1 MKKFAYELAPFP
13 SCCQASI
20 VHGMYEEGFVKN
32 DLDKGSFIGRL
43 TDYGSYMKFAI
54 TADHQ
59 GNAICDTLR
68 QAGFEP
74 VHTYRANTGSVLT
87 AWMFKPADQPENEP
101 DFDAHEEF

>member
-59 GNAICDTLR
+59 GNAICDTLGR
-68 QAGFEP
+68 LDSSRSIPIA
-74 VHTYRANTGSVLT
+74 LT
-87 AWMFKPADQPENEP
+87 RVVC
-101 DFDAHEEF
+101 